1 MAKKKVKRKIN
12 SRKTRRGV
20 SPLRSRNVTARRL
33 SGKNLPTGF
42 KIIAVIFYIAAV
54 LHIIAAIFMFIG
66 GLVGQRVIESFGIDN
81 LLRMFPNL
89 TPEDVQ
95 NAISLTPYLIAS
107 AILMF
112 GLAILEIYIGRD
124 IFNAKNWARYTA
136 LVFVALGLIG
146 VLSTLS
152 AGFVLGSLIMFILYM
167 IVGWY
172 LWLSRNALRTFGN

>member
-54 LHIIAAIFMFIG
+54 LH
-66 GLVGQRVIESFGIDN
+66 SIDN
-81 LLRMFPNL
+81 LLKMFPNL

-172 LWLSRNALRTFGN
+172 LWLSRDALRTFGN